1 MVEPDPY
8 MIRVKASSFEI
19 LKNTNQPS
27 EEAKQQLSGYIGIDD
42 YATLEALKEL
52 CAQKNIDKVIVVYH
66 DYAFSLLGVSF
77 SDNKESDSIKLD
89 ASNTYKFQANDVHL
103 EALAS

>member
-1 MVEPDPY
+1 

-19 LKNTNQPS
+19 LKNMNQPP

-42 YATLEALKEL
+42 DVTLQALKEL

-77 SDNKESDSIKLD
+77 SDSKESDTVQLD
-89 ASNTYKFQANDVHL
+89 AANTYKFEAKDVHL
-103 EALAS
+103 EALAY